1 MSCSK
6 NDATCSRITWPVPPL
21 LLLLRSFIPKKPL
34 QSTEKRR
41 SCVLYWC
48 SFHVCLNFWSCL
60 FVMEWG
66 VRDATDT
73 AWRCGHRSI
82 RHLFSVPSQK
92 VGTDGQCCL
101 SHTLPILTWLQGSP
115 VTCVPGQH
123 IDLLLSLPFWAVCFL
138 LVPRGSP
145 KGIFRVSLQGERHRG
160 YSWPYK
166 GGRWRALKKKK
177 KRKSHTQTHTNLL

>member
-41 SCVLYWC
+41 SRVLYWC

-66 VRDATDT
+66 VRGATDT

-145 KGIFRVSLQGERHRG
+145 KGVFRVSLQGGEAQRVFLTLQRREVK
-160 YSWPYK
+160 SV
-166 GGRWRALKKKK
+166 KKKK

>member
-1 MSCSK
+1 M
-6 NDATCSRITWPVPPL
+6 AARCSRITYPAPRLHL
-21 LLLLRSFIPKKPL
+21 LQSFIPKNFL
-34 QSTEKRR
+34 QRR
-41 SCVLYWC
+41 SNVLHW
-48 SFHVCLNFWSCL
+48 SRFHVCLNFWSCL

-66 VRDATDT
+66 VMDATDIS
-73 AWRCGHRSI
+73 WRCGHRST
-82 RHLFSVPSQK
+82 RGFSSIPSRK

-101 SHTLPILTWLQGSP
+101 SHALPSLTWLQGSP
-115 VTCVPGQH
+115 VTCVPSQH

-145 KGIFRVSLQGERHRG
+145 EGLFRVSWQGGRHRG

-177 KRKSHTQTHTNLL
+177 SHTQSFYNSVFIGA